1 MAIQSAEERP
11 AATSSGFVY
20 ITIGLLGLVV
30 AGALFVTRPMG
41 PTLAIV
47 VARLPARALVSP
59 RPVHAAAEPG
69 GAAAPLRQLPRHRP
83 HGGLRWA
90 NPFYSKTKISV
101 RAHNFNSEKLKVNDL
116 RGNPI
121 EIAATVVW
129 RVDDTARASF
139 DVENYEAY
147 VLTQAESALRHLA
160 LSYAYDNL
168 EDPGSTSK
176 TEVTLRSGTEEVS
189 TRCSPSCSSA
199 STRPAG
205 RRRRQAHP
213 PRLRPEIAGT
223 MLRRQQAEAVIAART
238 KIVQGAV
245 GMVELA
251 LNGLRRARPAAA
263 RRRAARGDGQ
273 QPARRPLLGPRRDA
287 GDQHGH
293 ALQLSGAGL
302 QRERR
307 WRARQEVVPAAHR
320 SGPVGRDRAPGGG
333 RAAQR
338 QRAGRVPAA
347 HGARARL
354 GRRRTARRTRR
365 ATARRKR

>member
-1 MAIQSAEERP
+1 MAIKSAEERP

-20 ITIGLLGLVV
+20 ISIGLLGLVV
-30 AGALFVTRPMG
+30 AGALFATRPMG
-41 PTLAIV
+41 PTLAV
-47 VARLPARALVSP
+47 VIGAFLLALWCLAGLYMLQPNQAALLLLFGNYRGTDRA
-59 RPVHAAAEPG
+59 
-69 GAAAPLRQLPRHRP
+69 
-83 HGGLRWA
+83 GGLRWA

-168 EDPGSTSK
+168 EEPGATSK
-176 TEVTLRSGTEEVS
+176 SEVTLRSGTEEVS
-189 TRCSPSCSSA
+189 SA
-199 STRPAG
+199 LRAELQQRFDQAG
-205 RRRRQAHP
+205 LVVVDAKLTH
-213 PRLRPEIAGT
+213 LAYAPEIAGT

-251 LNGLRRARPAAA
+251 LNGLAERGLMQLDDE
-263 RRRAARGDGQ
+263 RRAAMVSN
-273 QPARRPLLGPRRDA
+273 LLVVLCSDHDA
-287 GDQHGH
+287 T
-293 ALQLSGAGL
+293 
-302 QRERR
+302 
-307 WRARQEVVPAAHR
+307 
-320 SGPVGRDRAPGGG
+320 PVINTGTLYA
-333 RAAQR
+333 
-338 QRAGRVPAA
+338 
-347 HGARARL
+347 
-354 GRRRTARRTRR
+354 
-365 ATARRKR
+365 